1 MKLAVHPEAG
11 QHWHQWTKERVLYA
25 RTVREFER
33 IDCPLD
39 SAAATAEVV
48 LWLDGAAAAEG
59 SPGAW

>member
-11 QHWHQWTKERVLYA
+11 QHWHQWTKERALYA
-25 RTVREFER
+25 RTVRER

-39 SAAATAEVV
+39 SAAATAEAV